1 MNRCI
6 WMHLHWNYRTSITM
20 KENLTTEKNYE
31 INWNKVFKLS
41 VSGFSEISEISDT
54 KLPV

>member
-20 KENLTTEKNYE
+20 KENLATEKNYE